1 MGDVLLYEQLQLF
14 AQGLYRNLSL
24 KIPHKFGKDI
34 SLSHYLPGLF
44 ETSHLVTL
52 TQLCSTL
59 DVAIFSLN
67 CSKRRLQYTSC
78 SYRASQTNMRLLGE
92 SAHKAVSC

>member
-44 ETSHLVTL
+44 ETSHLATL

-67 CSKRRLQYTSC
+67 CSKEDYSTPRVHIEHRRQICDY
-78 SYRASQTNMRLLGE
+78 
-92 SAHKAVSC
+92 